1 MHSQLRDELQRLKAE
16 RESLLVELAPLRI
29 EVNDLLVAREGLI
42 EELDI
47 LRREYTRL
55 MGDLERAAA
64 ELSTLKANLENVTT
78 EYKATQ
84 PKLAASQPT
93 PLGVKGKDVGL
104 PLLFES
110 PRLEISQDWDSYQLE
125 SEFCT
130 DEPLDAKRVAEL
142 VKELP
147 GLAGCLIVK
156 NHGPVL
162 AGQLPKHLHDLLRVP
177 DRNYHLLFERLPN
190 CILEYHHPAA
200 RVATFQLKD
209 GYLTVTQANHAFLV
223 TQHAQSRLCP
233 GVPEKLAAVAGELAK
248 MYP

>member
-1 MHSQLRDELQRLKAE
+1 MVKK
-16 RESLLVELAPLRI
+16 PLRL
-29 EVNDLLVAREGLI
+29 EVKDLLLAREGLI

-55 MGDLERAAA
+55 IGDLERAAA
-64 ELSTLKANLENVTT
+64 EWSTLKANLENTNT
-78 EYKATQ
+78 EYEVTQ
-84 PKLAASQPT
+84 AKLAAGQPA
-93 PLGVKGKDVGL
+93 PLRVKSKDVGL

-110 PRLEISQDWDSYQLE
+110 QRLEVSRDWDSYPLE
-125 SEFCT
+125 SEFYT

-162 AGQLPKHLHDLLRVP
+162 AGQLPEHLHDLLRVP
-177 DRNYHLLFERLPN
+177 DRNYDLLFERLPN
-190 CILEYHHPAA
+190 CVQEYNLPAA
-200 RVATFQLKD
+200 RAATFQLKN

-223 TQHAQSRLCP
+223 TQHAESRLCP
-233 GVPEKLAAVAGELAK
+233 GIPEKLAAVAAELAK